1 MAAPVGGRG
10 AVVAVR
16 GAAAV
21 GVRWLL
27 RRAARSPRRHRAAA
41 VLRARA
47 GRGTRAL
54 RRAYLHPQPGTE
66 ADPLRGRLEHRDT
79 WREPQRTARHHRDQ
93 RLHRRGHER
102 PAPLSGGGAVLPG
115 GYGTHSRDA
124 ARGNPARRAGGLRH
138 PASAAVFPPGCERT
152 TGDGLARHVRG
163 SARGA
168 GGAAPLPRRARDLSA
183 AQGPGFRIP
192 LGRARGHDARSSA
205 TPARARAGSARR
217 PRLQWARSRH
227 GNRDGAP
234 AGTARPGN
242 PRGGAGLSGHA
253 AAADAIP
260 RPERHRGT
268 GDDPVSEAGGRAGP
282 RARQSLSLTETGM
295 HATKIGLLTVL
306 VLVNIAF
313 VIGWIWAARR
323 YRLRE
328 RPGPADIAIGVV
340 TDFLDTLGIGSYAPT
355 TALFKFRG
363 KPADE
368 LIPGTLN
375 VGHNASAFLET
386 VLFVTT
392 VSVEPLLLACM
403 VASATAGAWLGAG
416 VVSRLPRRTIQ
427 LFMGVALLVAAFFFL
442 LKNLGAFPPGGTA
455 FALAGW
461 RFALAVAVSFVLGA
475 LMCIGIGNYGPIVI
489 MLSLLGM
496 HPLAAFPIMMA
507 SDGILQPVASLGF
520 FRSGRFA
527 HGPSLGLIIGG
538 VVGVLISFYIVK
550 QLPLTA
556 MRWLVIVV
564 VSYAAGA
571 MLRSAR
577 ATSRAAPAA
586 AGECH
591 PRIYLRHR

>member
-1 MAAPVGGRG
+1 M
-10 AVVAVR
+10 
-16 GAAAV
+16 
-21 GVRWLL
+21 
-27 RRAARSPRRHRAAA
+27 
-41 VLRARA
+41 
-47 GRGTRAL
+47 
-54 RRAYLHPQPGTE
+54 
-66 ADPLRGRLEHRDT
+66 
-79 WREPQRTARHHRDQ
+79 
-93 RLHRRGHER
+93 
-102 PAPLSGGGAVLPG
+102 
-115 GYGTHSRDA
+115 
-124 ARGNPARRAGGLRH
+124 N
-138 PASAAVFPPGCERT
+138 
-152 TGDGLARHVRG
+152 
-163 SARGA
+163 
-168 GGAAPLPRRARDLSA
+168 
-183 AQGPGFRIP
+183 
-192 LGRARGHDARSSA
+192 
-205 TPARARAGSARR
+205 
-217 PRLQWARSRH
+217 
-227 GNRDGAP
+227 
-234 AGTARPGN
+234 
-242 PRGGAGLSGHA
+242 
-253 AAADAIP
+253 
-260 RPERHRGT
+260 
-268 GDDPVSEAGGRAGP
+268 
-282 RARQSLSLTETGM
+282 
-295 HATKIGLLTVL
+295 ATKVGLLTVL
-306 VLVNIAF
+306 VLANIAF

-392 VSVEPLLLACM
+392 VSVEPVLLACM

-427 LFMGVALLVAAFFFL
+427 LFMGVALLIAAFFFV

-455 FALAGW
+455 FALGGW

-475 LMCIGIGNYGPIVI
+475 LMCIGIGNYAPIVI
-489 MLSLLGM
+489 MLALLGM

-538 VVGVLISFYIVK
+538 VVGVLIAFYIVK

-564 VSYAAGA
+564 VSYAAVS

-577 ATSRAAPAA
+577 ADSTAAPAA
-586 AGECH
+586 VAE
-591 PRIYLRHR
+591 